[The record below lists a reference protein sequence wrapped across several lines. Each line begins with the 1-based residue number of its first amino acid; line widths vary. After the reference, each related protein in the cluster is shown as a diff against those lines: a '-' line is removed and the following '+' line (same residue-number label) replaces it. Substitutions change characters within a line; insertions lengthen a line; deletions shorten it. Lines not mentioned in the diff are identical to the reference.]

1 MAVVISKGPEP
12 FRTNFA
18 SGAYER
24 ARLIN
29 AALYA
34 VAVAALVLAGVTVW
48 WAADDRREA
57 AAMQGNVDRVRQQ
70 SARLRDELQRL
81 GFSPDAPGAVADL
94 AKRVAGVNQILEQK
108 AFSWTTLLNDL
119 EAAVPRN
126 ISIGSIRPEL
136 KSGGVALDGT
146 ALTLQDLAK
155 LMIALEQ
162 SGRFTDVFLQR
173 QRTAEH
179 ERVEFSI
186 QCSYRR
192 AG

>member
-1 MAVVISKGPEP
+1 MAKAPEA

-34 VAVAALVLAGVTVW
+34 VAIAALVLAGVTVW

-57 AAMQGNVDRVRQQ
+57 AVMQGNVDRVRQQ
-70 SARLRDELQRL
+70 STRLRDELQRL
-81 GFSPDAPGAVADL
+81 GFVPDASGAVADL
-94 AKRVAGVNQILEQK
+94 GKRVTGVNQILEQK

-126 ISIGSIRPEL
+126 ISISSIRPEL

-186 QCSYRR
+186 QCSYRL

>member
-24 ARLIN
+24 ARLIS

-48 WAADDRREA
+48 WAADDRRAA

-119 EAAVPRN
+119 RRSAEHLDRVFARN
-126 ISIGSIRPEL
+126 GSGASFP
-136 KSGGVALDGT
+136 DGT

-173 QRTAEH
+173 QKTTER

>member
-12 FRTNFA
+12 FCTNFA

-94 AKRVAGVNQILEQK
+94 GKRVAGVNQILEQK

>member
-1 MAVVISKGPEP
+1 MAVVVSKGPEP

-18 SGAYER
+18 SGAYDR

-34 VAVAALVLAGVTVW
+34 AAAAALVLAGVSVW
-48 WAADDRREA
+48 WASDDRRET

-70 SARLRDELQRL
+70 SAQLREELQRL
-81 GFSPDAPGAVADL
+81 GFSPDDPGAVADL
-94 AKRVAGVNQILEQK
+94 AKRVADVNQILEQK
-108 AFSWTTLLNDL
+108 TFSWTTLLNDL

-126 ISIGSIRPEL
+126 ISISSISPEL
-136 KSGGVALDGT
+136 KSGVVALNGT

-155 LMIALEQ
+155 FLIALEQ
-162 SGRFTDVFLQR
+162 SDRFTEVFLQR
-173 QRTAEH
+173 QKTAEN

-186 QCSYRR
+186 HCSYRR